1 MLISIRGKIGLL
13 GLSAIVTL
21 FSCTKIDTTRLGGD
35 LIPAVDNVNTF
46 ETILPVVSNNYIPA
60 DSTRIVASEEHAAGF
75 ISSDP
80 LFGTTR
86 ATTFFEMKPTPVDKY
101 QFAPTDSIVKFDSA
115 VLVLKYSTY
124 YGDSLSP
131 LTLRLYEVDRKM
143 QYDTINQ
150 PIYTLNPDLGVNRNR
165 FWGEKTMAANQ
176 FKDTVYIK
184 RGDSIY
190 ARVTDQLRIRLNQ
203 SLAEALFN
211 QAKDTVNGAFVS
223 DSAYKEYLPGF
234 ALEATGNAQSLF
246 YFKLKDVE
254 SQMVFYFQTR
264 LGKIDTTSR
273 SYGVSSLCGHA
284 TKIEQNRAGAEIN
297 NYLTAN
303 PNTGASQVYLQAT
316 PGTMASLKV
325 KGIDTLTNRVIHRAE
340 LRVTQLPIT
349 GLGID
354 ALTPPQVLYLD
365 ASYRPNPSSDI
376 AYRGLPY
383 DLFPFAGYYC
393 YPGQGI
399 DFAYFG
405 GPYSFEAVNGERVAV
420 VRFNISRYLQGI
432 LTRQEPTY
440 DLRLSAPF
448 SMYYSEC
455 VNTFSLAYPPQVFPL
470 QFRGTSVIKIANG
483 RVRVAGGNHSNPDY
497 RMQLRVIYSRL

>member
-1 MLISIRGKIGLL
+1 
-13 GLSAIVTL
+13 
-21 FSCTKIDTTRLGGD
+21 LGGD

-46 ETILPVVSNNYIPA
+46 ETILPVIANNYIPA
-60 DSTRIVASEEHAAGF
+60 DSTRIIASEDHPAGF
-75 ISSDP
+75 IASDP

-86 ATTFFEMKPTPVDKY
+86 ATTFFEMKPAQFNKY
-101 QFAPTDSIVKFDSA
+101 QFAPTDSLVKFDSA
-115 VLVLKYSTY
+115 VLVLKYATY

-150 PIYTLNPDLGVNRNR
+150 PIYTLNPNLGVNRNR
-165 FWGEKTMAANQ
+165 FWGEKTMRANQ

-190 ARVTDQLRIRLNQ
+190 ARVTNQLRIRLTQ

-211 QAKDTVNGAFVS
+211 QAKDTLNGAFVS
-223 DSAYKEYLPGF
+223 DSLYKEYLPGF
-234 ALEATGNAQSLF
+234 ALEAFGNAQCLH

-254 SQMVFYFQTR
+254 TQMVFYFQTR

-273 SYGVSSLCGHA
+273 SYGVSSTSGHA
-284 TKIEQNRAGAEIN
+284 VKIEQNRAGAEIN

-303 PNTGASQVYLQAT
+303 PATGASQVYLQGT
-316 PGTMASLKV
+316 PGTMASLKIN
-325 KGIDTLTNRVIHRAE
+325 GIDTLNNRVIHRAE
-340 LRVTQLPIT
+340 LRVTQLPAS
-349 GLGID
+349 GSGAE

-365 ASYRPNPSSDI
+365 ASYKPSPSGVTSF
-376 AYRGLPY
+376 RGLPY

-399 DFAYFG
+399 DFNYFG
-405 GPYSFEAVNGERVAV
+405 GPYAYEVVDGERVAV

-455 VNTFSLAYPPQVFPL
+455 VNSYAISYPPQVFPL
-470 QFRGTSVIKIANG
+470 QFRGTSVIKVGSG
-483 RVRVAGGNHSNPDY
+483 RVRVAGGNHSNPNF